1 MLACLTEA
9 RVTGR
14 SIFRIAIGSVF
25 ALRLPVPGSVLLRVF
40 VGSG

>member
-25 ALRLPVPGSVLLRVF
+25 ALRLQMPRSVLPV
-40 VGSG
+40 VVESG

>member
-1 MLACLTEA
+1 MLASLTEA

-25 ALRLPVPGSVLLRVF
+25 ALRLQMPRSVLRVF

>member
-1 MLACLTEA
+1 MLARLTEA

-14 SIFRIAIGSVF
+14 SIFRIASVSFF
-25 ALRLPVPGSVLLRVF
+25 ALRLQMPRSILRVF